1 MEYSHLFSKGRI
13 GTVELK
19 NRVIMP
25 AMGTNLG
32 GPSGEVSDHQIA
44 YYEDRAKGGTGLI
57 IVEYTSIDYDYGR
70 STFNQLRIDDDRFI
84 PGIHR
89 LATAVQKYGAKLF
102 VQLQH
107 SGRET
112 TSMVLGGGRQIVAPS
127 PVTCAAIGEKPRE
140 LTTLEVKETIHKFVM
155 GALRCK
161 RAGADGV
168 ELHGAHGYL
177 INQFLSPHTNLRTDE
192 YGGSFENRMRFV
204 EEIVVGIKEKC
215 GPDFP
220 VSIRLSVDEFEE
232 GGTTIELSQEIAV
245 YLEKVGADA
254 IHASCGN
261 YNSMDKMIESMMF
274 EQGWRVYLSE
284 AIKKVVN
291 IPVIT
296 VGVIREPEFAE
307 QVLADGRA
315 DFIAMGRSHLAD
327 PEWAKK
333 AMEGREKEIRKCIC
347 CLQCTRGGS
356 HVSCAVNVRT
366 GRELE
371 FRELKHIEEERHI
384 AIVGGGPGGM
394 EAARVLALKGYKVTI
409 FEKDHKLGGQL
420 NLVTVPKAKEKMNW
434 IIQYHKNEMERLNV
448 DVRLNTEASIEKIKA
463 LNPYAVFLATGA
475 KPIIPEKVGVNN
487 CIVCDYEDVLLQ
499 KEDFSNKKIV
509 VVGSGM
515 VCYSVVGQLAARGN
529 DVVLVEVPTETG
541 SKVTPHTRL
550 MLINRLQKANVKII
564 EEHSVISILP
574 ASVIIEDRLKQ
585 QHELEVDHVVFSMG
599 TQSYNPLEELYRDH
613 FDNVFVIGD
622 AINPGSI
629 TNAIKDGFEKSYV
642 LESIVIKKD
651 KVNALVGSL

>member
-1 MEYSHLFSKGRI
+1 MKYNHLFSKGKI
-13 GTVELK
+13 GSLVLK
-19 NRVIMP
+19 NRVVMP

-32 GPSGEVSDHQIA
+32 GPNGEVTDHQIA
-44 YYEDRAKGGTGLI
+44 YYEERAKGGTGLI
-57 IVEYTSIDYDYGR
+57 IVEYTSVDYEYGR

-89 LATAVQKYGAKLF
+89 LATAVQKYGTKLF

-112 TSMVLGGGRQIVAPS
+112 TSMVIGGGRQIVAPS
-127 PVTCAAIGEKPRE
+127 PVTCAAIGEEPRE
-140 LTTLEVKETIHKFVM
+140 LTTLEVKETINKFVM
-155 GALRCK
+155 AALRCK

-177 INQFLSPHTNLRTDE
+177 INQFLSPNTNLRQDE
-192 YGGSFENRMRFV
+192 YGGSFENRIRFV
-204 EEIVVGIKEKC
+204 EEIILGIKEKC

-220 VSIRLSVDEFEE
+220 ISIRLSVDEFEE
-232 GGTTIELSQEIAV
+232 GGTTIELSKKIAC
-245 YLEKVGADA
+245 YLEKIGTDA

-261 YNSMDKMIESMMF
+261 YNSMDKMIESMMY
-274 EQGWRVYLSE
+274 EQGWRVYLAE
-284 AIKKVVN
+284 AIKEVVD

-307 QVLADGRA
+307 KILADCRA

-327 PEWAKK
+327 PDWAKK
-333 AMEGREKEIRKCIC
+333 AMEGLEKEIRKCIC
-347 CLQCTRGGS
+347 CLHCTRGGS
-356 HVSCAVNVRT
+356 HVSCALNVRT

-371 FRELKHIEEERHI
+371 FRKQKQIEEKRHI

-394 EAARVLALKGYKVTI
+394 EAARVLTQKGYHVTI
-409 FEKDHKLGGQL
+409 FEKDDKLGGQL
-420 NLVTVPKAKEKMNW
+420 NLVTAPKAQEKMNW
-434 IIQYHKNEMERLNV
+434 MIQYHTNEMERLNV
-448 DVRLNTEASIEKIKA
+448 DVRLNTKASIESIKA

-475 KPIIPEKVGVNN
+475 KPIIPKVEGCENA
-487 CIVCDYEDVLLQ
+487 IVCDYEDVLKQ
-499 KEDFSNKKIV
+499 RIEFSNKKIV

-515 VCYSVVGQLAARGN
+515 VCYSVVSQLAVRGS
-529 DVVLVEVPTETG
+529 DVILVEVSTETG

-550 MLINRLQKANVKII
+550 MLINRLRKANVEIVEGHK
-564 EEHSVISILP
+564 VIRILP
-574 ASVIIEDRLKQ
+574 ASIVIEDKGE
-585 QHELEVDHVVFSMG
+585 QHELFVDHVVFSMG
-599 TQSYNPLEELYRDH
+599 TESYNPLEELYSQH

-642 LESIVIKKD
+642 LESLIINKD
-651 KVNALVGSL
+651 KVKELVEAY